1 MVSKASKKVKRRRK
15 HGSDSGVLGS
25 GSSISLRPKKVPE
38 PHAVS
43 LETLRSL
50 NVFSTS
56 QVARLCSVS
65 DKTVKNW
72 CDRGILE
79 SYRLPT
85 GPGKQ
90 EGARRVKR
98 AALASFLK
106 ANGMPLNGLTGE
118 QEG

>member
-1 MVSKASKKVKRRRK
+1 M
-15 HGSDSGVLGS
+15 
-25 GSSISLRPKKVPE
+25 SLD
-38 PHAVS
+38 A
-43 LETLRSL
+43 LRSL
-50 NVFSTS
+50 SVFGTS
-56 QVARLCSVS
+56 QVARLCNVS

-98 AALASFLK
+98 EALVKFLK
-106 ANGMPLNGLTGE
+106 ANGMPLNGLTG
-118 QEG
+118 

>member
-1 MVSKASKKVKRRRK
+1 MASKPTGKTKRRKR
-15 HGSDSGVLGS
+15 GLAAVAQGA
-25 GSSISLRPKKVPE
+25 SISLRPKKVPE

-98 AALASFLK
+98 AALVSFLK